1 MRRSPGG
8 SDVRTLVRAGAA
20 LAIIGTATWWYA
32 TRDPAGADRPRFD
45 RRGDDG
51 PVSVV
56 MAAVDRKDV
65 PVHVEG
71 IGTVQ
76 ASNTVLVRARVDG
89 QLDAVSF
96 REGQDVAAGDVLAQI
111 DPRLF
116 RAALAQA
123 QAAKAKDEAQLANAR
138 LDLQRTLNL
147 AQRAY
152 ATQQSVDTQKAQ
164 VAQLE
169 AALQADQAMID
180 NAAVQL
186 GYTTIRAPISGR
198 TGVRLVDQGNI
209 VHAGDP
215 GGIVVITQLQP
226 ISVVFTLPQQTLLA
240 VNAALARGEVPVTAF
255 GSDRKTVL
263 EQGVLSV
270 VDNQIDSQ
278 TGTIKLKATFANAE
292 RKLWPGQFVNIRVRL
307 DVRKNSIVVPAPAVQ
322 RNATGTFAYVVNP
335 DRKVEMRPIKVAQI
349 DEGIALVDSG
359 LDPGQN
365 VVVLGQDR
373 LRPGAAVVA
382 SADEPPAATAQVAP
396 AVQVTP
402 AAMPPAPEA
411 NGPVRRERRGRHP

>member
-1 MRRSPGG
+1 M
-8 SDVRTLVRAGAA
+8 RTLVRAGAA
-20 LAIIGTATWWYA
+20 LAIIGTATSWYA

-56 MAAVDRKDV
+56 MAGVDRKDV

-111 DPRLF
+111 DPRPF

-123 QAAKAKDEAQLANAR
+123 QAAKAKDEAQLANTR

-215 GGIVVITQLQP
+215 GGIVVIAQLQP

-240 VNAALARGEVPVTAF
+240 VNAALARGEVPVTALD
-255 GSDRKTVL
+255 SDRKTVL

-307 DVRKNSIVVPAPAVQ
+307 DVRKNSIVVPVPAVQ

>member
-1 MRRSPGG
+1 M
-8 SDVRTLVRAGAA
+8 RTLVRAGAA

-45 RRGDDG
+45 RRADDG

-56 MAAVDRKDV
+56 TAAVDRKDV

-76 ASNTVLVRARVDG
+76 AFNTVLVRARVDG

-111 DPRLF
+111 DPRPF

-255 GSDRKTVL
+255 DSDRKTVL

-382 SADEPPAATAQVAP
+382 SAGEPPAATAQVAP
-396 AVQVTP
+396 AVQVAP